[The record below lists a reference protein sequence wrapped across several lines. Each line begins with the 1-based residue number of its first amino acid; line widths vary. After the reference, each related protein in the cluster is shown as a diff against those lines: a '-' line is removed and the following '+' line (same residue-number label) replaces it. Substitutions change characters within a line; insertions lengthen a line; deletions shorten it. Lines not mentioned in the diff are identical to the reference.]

1 MLVSIFIIERW
12 FIICIDDLSIS
23 YGKLECPTKRNNIVF
38 SGITVSLITIYSNL
52 FTSIGRIRLRVPS
65 FHGHVS
71 FLHIIWLNHC
81 IDCVNCRTMWDVLQ
95 LDESP

>member
-38 SGITVSLITIYSNL
+38 SGITVSLITVYSNL

-65 FHGHVS
+65 FQS
-71 FLHIIWLNHC
+71 C
-81 IDCVNCRTMWDVLQ
+81 ILPAHYMA
-95 LDESP
+95 